1 MVDEEIIAVDGI
13 GSAHLATVPR
23 KPVTARSTLQQ
34 TVDADYGLDEVLALS
49 DRVAVMFEG
58 RDRAVMD
65 TAEAT
70 VERIGL
76 LMAGSEL
83 VTEAS

>member
-1 MVDEEIIAVDGI
+1 
-13 GSAHLATVPR
+13 
-23 KPVTARSTLQQ
+23 
-34 TVDADYGLDEVLALS
+34 
-49 DRVAVMFEG
+49 MFEG

-76 LMAGSEL
+76 LMADSEL